1 MPWKEVSTMSQ
12 RQEFIVATQPG
23 RNVRALCRAFS
34 ISPKTG
40 YKWLARYAAEG
51 EPGLQA
57 RSRRPQQMPQRTA
70 ASLEQAILHL
80 RTAQPTWGGRK
91 LHARLQTLG
100 YAAVPAPS
108 TITAILRRHGCLA
121 PAPAAPAAW
130 QRFAHAT
137 PNALWHMEYEDA
149 LADFFREV
157 PVGGSKKTS
166 EACRGSRSTSPK
178 TWNVPAEQEI
188 LPRLGAPLSHQQS
201 LPGLPG
207 RPPPDVPRWTLAGV
221 FLSSTCGGSRFTP
234 PRFIRHNVLPMS
246 PNTCY
251 LCLRSI
257 QRERVGVR
265 GMNESHA
272 YGRNTQ

>member
-12 RQEFIVATQPG
+12 RQEFIVLATQPG

-137 PNALWHMEYEDA
+137 AQCLVANGFQRP
-149 LADFFREV
+149 F
-157 PVGGSKKTS
+157 
-166 EACRGSRSTSPK
+166 
-178 TWNVPAEQEI
+178 
-188 LPRLGAPLSHQQS
+188 
-201 LPGLPG
+201 PG
-207 RPPPDVPRWTLAGV
+207 RPGAVSSPDHLG
-221 FLSSTCGGSRFTP
+221 
-234 PRFIRHNVLPMS
+234 
-246 PNTCY
+246 
-251 LCLRSI
+251 
-257 QRERVGVR
+257 
-265 GMNESHA
+265 
-272 YGRNTQ
+272 